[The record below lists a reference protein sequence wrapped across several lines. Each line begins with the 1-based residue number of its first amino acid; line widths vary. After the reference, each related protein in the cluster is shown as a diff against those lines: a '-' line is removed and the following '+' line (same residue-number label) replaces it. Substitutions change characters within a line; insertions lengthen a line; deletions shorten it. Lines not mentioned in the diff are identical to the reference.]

1 MVPPMMPSPPPSLD
15 LSTLSEQELLSLI
28 RRDREGL
35 EARLKLYSQSRTLI
49 DAAITNLALFNSLI
63 SVNQS
68 VPNPNPNLNPSST
81 SEASRGVEIPSDLLV
96 GSDGNEN
103 SAYGATSDGRMLSE
117 EELQFRARTFS
128 DVRRV
133 RVSKFSKYSPSPDG
147 VDEGDDEQTSTNNS
161 SSTNIKDGSSNS
173 NNSSSTNDKDGSS
186 NSNNSSSTNDKDESC
201 KKK

>member
-1 MVPPMMPSPPPSLD
+1 MVPPMMPSPPSSLD

-68 VPNPNPNLNPSST
+68 APNPNPNLNPSSST

-186 NSNNSSSTNDKDESC
+186 TNDKDESC